1 MWTGSSKEEL
11 LKSPFL
17 EKLLQQDLEVVFMT
31 DSIDEYVMSH
41 LTEFDDKK
49 FQNASKDNLKLG
61 KDDKKA
67 AKALKARLHSSSV
80 FVSQVC
86 AGNAASVNPAHGPT
100 LRAACVLQLPVCHR
114 SLVLHPQL
122 QARRR

>member
-1 MWTGSSKEEL
+1 MRTGSSKEEL

-67 AKALKARLHSSSV
+67 AKALKARPHPSSV

-86 AGNAASVNPAHGPT
+86 AGNAASVNPAQGPT
-100 LRAACVLQLPVCHR
+100 LRAACGV
-114 SLVLHPQL
+114 
-122 QARRR
+122 